1 MDKIRTNGIPLKDFV
16 GSTPNIGIL
25 TGFNDAFLIT
35 TATKQ
40 SLVSLDPNCEKLIQP
55 YIRGQDVDRWEGEPS
70 GLYMIAMKSSGN
82 YAWSWKGKPEL
93 EAEEIF
99 RKEFPSLFAHMQQ
112 YRSQLIKRND
122 QGEYWW
128 ELRSCAYWDKFLLP
142 KIMYQEIQ
150 FHPSYL
156 IDHRMTLANNKV
168 FFFPSR
174 DYFLLGLLNSPLMW
188 WYNWRYL
195 PHMKDEALTP
205 VAFKMENLT
214 IPTPSLDIRSET
226 ETLVARLIEL
236 KGQRTQG
243 TRDVLNWLRVEFG
256 IEKASQKLQA
266 LSVLGSNE
274 LADEVKKLRGRKATM
289 SVAEVK
295 RLAEEHKQSVLPLH
309 ENFRESDRLEHRV
322 SDLVNA
328 AFGLT
333 PEEVELMWKTAPP
346 RMPIAGPSPAKL

>member
-1 MDKIRTNGIPLKDFV
+1 
-16 GSTPNIGIL
+16 
-25 TGFNDAFLIT
+25 
-35 TATKQ
+35 
-40 SLVSLDPNCEKLIQP
+40 
-55 YIRGQDVDRWEGEPS
+55 
-70 GLYMIAMKSSGN
+70 
-82 YAWSWKGKPEL
+82 
-93 EAEEIF
+93 
-99 RKEFPSLFAHMQQ
+99 
-112 YRSQLIKRND
+112 
-122 QGEYWW
+122 
-128 ELRSCAYWDKFLLP
+128 
-142 KIMYQEIQ
+142 
-150 FHPSYL
+150 
-156 IDHRMTLANNKV
+156 
-168 FFFPSR
+168 
-174 DYFLLGLLNSPLMW
+174 
-188 WYNWRYL
+188 
-195 PHMKDEALTP
+195 MKDEALTP